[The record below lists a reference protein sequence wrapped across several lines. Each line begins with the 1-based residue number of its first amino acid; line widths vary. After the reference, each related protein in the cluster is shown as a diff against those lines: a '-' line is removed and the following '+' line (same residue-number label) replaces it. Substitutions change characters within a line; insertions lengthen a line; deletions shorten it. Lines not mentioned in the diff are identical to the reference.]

1 MITELEFKSL
11 AGEGYNRIPLMA
23 EAFADLETP
32 LSLYLKLA
40 HTKDGGR
47 HSFLLESVVGGERF
61 GRYSFIGLPAR
72 TLLRASG
79 FGAQAKT
86 EVVTDGQVVETAE
99 GNPLD
104 FIAEYQKR
112 FKVALR
118 PGLPRFCGGLAGYFG
133 YDAVRYIEKKLET
146 TCPPD
151 TLGCPDILLL
161 QCEEL
166 AVIDNLSGKLYLIVY
181 ADPAAPEAYAK
192 GKKRLRELKD
202 QLKYSVSAPVVK
214 PTESHPAQRDFAKAD
229 YLAAVERAKELIAAG
244 DFMQVQVGQRIH
256 KRYTESPLSLYR
268 ALRSLNPS
276 PYMYFYDFGDFHVVG
291 ASPEILVRQEKTE
304 EGTKVTIRPLAGTRP
319 RGATPEKDKATE
331 VELINDPKERAEH
344 VMLIDLARNDI
355 GRIAKNG
362 TVKVT
367 EAFAVERYSHVMH
380 IVSNVEGILN
390 DGMTSMDVLKA
401 TFPAGTLTGAP
412 KVHAMELIDQLEPTK
427 RGLYG
432 GACGYLSYAGDMDV
446 AIAIRTGI
454 IKNGTLYVQAAAG
467 VVADSVPEL
476 EWKETEH
483 KARALLR
490 AAELVEEGLE

>member
-1 MITELEFKSL
+1 
-11 AGEGYNRIPLMA
+11 
-23 EAFADLETP
+23 
-32 LSLYLKLA
+32 
-40 HTKDGGR
+40 
-47 HSFLLESVVGGERF
+47 VVGGERF

-72 TLLRASG
+72 TLVRSRG
-79 FGAQAKT
+79 FGAEAVS
-86 EVVTDGQVVETAE
+86 EVVRDGKVVETVP

-104 FIAEYQKR
+104 FIAAYQQR

-133 YDAVRYIEKKLET
+133 YDTVRHIEKKLEKS
-146 TCPPD
+146 CPPD
-151 TLGCPDILLL
+151 TLDCPDILLL

-181 ADPAAPEAYAK
+181 ADPGQPEAFVN

-202 QLKYSVSAPVVK
+202 QLKYSVSAPVIK
-214 PTESHPAQRDFAKAD
+214 QTQTFPAERDFAKAD
-229 YLAAVERAKELIAAG
+229 YLAAVEKAKELIAAG
-244 DFMQVQVGQRIH
+244 DFMQVQVGQRIK

-276 PYMYFYDFGDFHVVG
+276 PYMYYYNFSGADGAGGDFHVVG
-291 ASPEILVRQEKTE
+291 ASPEILVRQEQVEHAGKPAQ
-304 EGTKVTIRPLAGTRP
+304 KITIRPLAGTRP
-319 RGATPEKDKATE
+319 RAASPEQDKA
-331 VELINDPKERAEH
+331 VEEELVNDPKERAEH

-355 GRIAKNG
+355 GRIARTG

-390 DGMTSMDVLKA
+390 EGMTNMDVLRA

-432 GACGYLSYAGDMDV
+432 GACGYLSFAGDMDV
-446 AIAIRTGI
+446 AIAIRTGV
-454 IKNGTLYVQAAAG
+454 IKDQVLYVQAAAG

-476 EWKETEH
+476 EWRETEA

-490 AAELVEEGLE
+490 ASELVEEGLE